1 MRIRKAVIQPG
12 RPAMKIQRKIEPI
25 PYRDRTEAGRKL
37 ADLLLAY
44 RRDPSVLVV
53 ALARGG
59 VPVGYEIA
67 QALEVEFDVFISRKL
82 CTSYRPRKALGAIAC
97 GCLGLRDPR
106 AISDVAIPSEMVDEI
121 EKREWRELWRHD
133 KVYHGEHPQVQF
145 ANRTIILVDDYVTS
159 GCTIRAAIRAIRS
172 RFPAKI
178 IVAVPVAPVGV
189 LNQMR
194 KEEADLVVCPE
205 SVSGTFRNKHFYQSL
220 APLDDQ
226 QVCDLLRKSA

>member
-1 MRIRKAVIQPG
+1 
-12 RPAMKIQRKIEPI
+12 MKIQSNIEPI
-25 PYRDRTEAGRKL
+25 PYRDRTEAGKKL
-37 ADLLLAY
+37 AGLLQAY
-44 RRDPSVLVV
+44 HRDPAALVV
-53 ALARGG
+53 ALPRGG

-67 QALEVEFDVFISRKL
+67 RQLEVEFDVFVSRKL
-82 CTSYRPRKALGAIAC
+82 CTSFRPRKALGAIAS
-97 GCLGLRDPR
+97 GCLGIRDAR

-133 KVYHGEHPQVQF
+133 EVYHGDRPQVQF
-145 ANRTIILVDDYVTS
+145 ANRKVILVDDYVSS

-189 LNQMR
+189 FNQLR
-194 KEEADLVVCPE
+194 QEADQLICPE
-205 SVSGTFRNKHFYQSL
+205 SPREPFRNRQFYQHL

-226 QVCDLLRKSA
+226 QVCDLLRKLC